1 MSPPPRVSS
10 TGFLYA
16 VLAYASWGVF
26 PIYWKLFGLVSPLEV
41 ISHRVIWSL
50 ILMFAL
56 IAASGQL
63 SELRAV
69 VGQARKVGVLLLTA
83 SLLSVNWGIFVYGVV
98 SGQIV
103 QTSLGYFLN
112 PLFSVLLAL
121 VFLKERLTRWQAAA
135 VILAA
140 LGVLHFGWHLGRMPW
155 IAIGLAVTFG
165 LYGLLRKIVAVGPLV
180 GLTIETALMTPV
192 AVGLILLLS
201 SRNQALFGGSAKLTL
216 LFLGAGVVTTL
227 PLLWFNSAAK
237 LLPFSTLGFLQYLA
251 PTLQLLCG
259 IVLYQEP
266 FTYREGLSFLLI
278 WAAIGIF
285 LISLFRKKE
294 AVVPVP
300 NAD

>member
-1 MSPPPRVSS
+1 MSSPQRASS
-10 TGFLYA
+10 AGFLYA

-26 PIYWKLFGLVSPLEV
+26 PIYWKLFGPVSPLEV

-50 ILMFAL
+50 ILMFGL
-56 IAASGQL
+56 VVFSRQL
-63 SELRAV
+63 VELRGV
-69 VGQARKVGVLLLTA
+69 LGSLKKVGVLLLTA

-98 SGQIV
+98 TGQIV

-121 VFLKERLTRWQAAA
+121 VFLKERLTRWQVVA
-135 VILAA
+135 VCLAT
-140 LGVLHFGWHLGRMPW
+140 LGVLHFGWHLGHMPW

-165 LYGLLRKIVAVGPLV
+165 FYGLLRKIVAVSPLV
-180 GLTIETALMTPV
+180 GLTVETALMAPV
-192 AVGLILLLS
+192 ALGLIYTLS
-201 SRNQALFGGSAKLTL
+201 AHRQAVFGSSGTATL

-227 PLLWFNSAAK
+227 PLLWFNNAAK

-259 IVLYQEP
+259 VVLYREP
-266 FTYREGLSFLLI
+266 FTHREAISFLLI
-278 WAAIGIF
+278 WLAIAIF
-285 LISLFRKKE
+285 LASLFRKKE
-294 AVVPVP
+294 AAVPVP

>member
-1 MSPPPRVSS
+1 MSSPHRVSS
-10 TGFLYA
+10 SGFLYA
-16 VLAYASWGVF
+16 VLAYASWGIF
-26 PIYWKLFGLVSPLEV
+26 PIYWKLFGPVSPLEV

-50 ILMFAL
+50 ILIFGL
-56 IAASGQL
+56 VVGFGQL
-63 SELRAV
+63 AELREV
-69 VGQARKVGVLLLTA
+69 LGSLKKVGVLLLTA

-98 SGQIV
+98 TGQIV

-121 VFLKERLTRWQAAA
+121 VFLKERLTRWQVVA

-140 LGVLHFGWHLGRMPW
+140 LGVLHFGWHLGHMPW

-165 LYGLLRKIVAVGPLV
+165 FYGLLRKIVAVSPLV
-180 GLTIETALMTPV
+180 GLSVETALMTPV
-192 AVGLILLLS
+192 ALGLIFMLS
-201 SRNQALFGGSAKLTL
+201 SQQRAIFGSSTMLTL

-259 IVLYQEP
+259 VLLYREP
-266 FTYREGLSFLLI
+266 FSHREGISFLLI
-278 WAAIGIF
+278 WVAIAIF
-285 LISLFRKKE
+285 LTSLLRKKE
-294 AVVPVP
+294 AAVPVP